1 MIEALACGT
10 PVVAR
15 PRGSVP
21 EVVVNGETGWLGD
34 TMQEL
39 AAGVRRIDAID
50 RAFCRRVVADRFS
63 VTAMADGY
71 ERVYREL

>member
-1 MIEALACGT
+1 
-10 PVVAR
+10 V
-15 PRGSVP
+15 
-21 EVVVNGETGWLGD
+21 
-34 TMQEL
+34 QEL

-50 RAFCRRVVADRFS
+50 RSYCRRVAVERYS

>member
-1 MIEALACGT
+1 M
-10 PVVAR
+10 
-15 PRGSVP
+15 
-21 EVVVNGETGWLGD
+21 NGETGWLGH
-34 TMQEL
+34 TVPEL
-39 AAGVRRIDAID
+39 AAGVRRVDAID